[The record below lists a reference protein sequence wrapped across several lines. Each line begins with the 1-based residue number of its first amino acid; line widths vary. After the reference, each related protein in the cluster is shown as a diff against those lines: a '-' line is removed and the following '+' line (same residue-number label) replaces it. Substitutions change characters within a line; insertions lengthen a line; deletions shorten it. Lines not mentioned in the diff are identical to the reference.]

1 MHGFETHF
9 RQVSSEHTAMQ
20 GERRAYPRFLI
31 ECNVHYRIVGRGG
44 FEPSGVGRTVNMSR
58 SGLLLTT
65 DRVLPPG
72 SQIQI
77 EMDWPVKRERGVSQ
91 KLLIV
96 GKIVRSEKRTN
107 PLAGVKISQHAFQTV
122 G

>member
-1 MHGFETHF
+1 LG
-9 RQVSSEHTAMQ
+9 SA
-20 GERRAYPRFLI
+20 
-31 ECNVHYRIVGRGG
+31 IVGGK
-44 FEPSGVGRTVNMSR
+44 TVNMSR
-58 SGLLLTT
+58 SGLLFTT
-65 DRVLPPG
+65 DRVLFPG
-72 SQIQI
+72 SQIEI